1 MRQGVPASWIK
12 CDTCRRLGTW
22 WELNSL
28 ACTRGHGCALALEDD
43 NERRQKMNPDT
54 IAVLDAASLDESELI
69 MIFRRDAA
77 HWLRLAADEVERD
90 EALLSSVESLL
101 FEAVTLIGTSSKL
114 ERIWESTHPDDADLE
129 RDFAEEMRRA
139 TSATEA
145 TPHTTPPASPL
156 RVAES
161 GQA

>member
-54 IAVLDAASLDESELI
+54 IDALDAAGIDESELI
-69 MIFRRDAA
+69 DMLRSSAA
-77 HWLRLAADEVERD
+77 LWLRRAAIEIESDQLN
-90 EALLSSVESLL
+90 AKSVESSL
-101 FEAVTLIGTSSKL
+101 FEAVTLIGAATKL
-114 ERIWESTHPDDADLE
+114 EAIWEREHPDDADLE